1 MRYTPTDLTA
11 DEPRAIL
18 YIRVS
23 TEKQAEHGH
32 SLYAQQERL
41 TAYAAKQGMSVVEIV
56 IDGGESASSLDRP
69 GLQRALAMIGAGD
82 ANLLVATK
90 GDRISRN
97 LRDLLNLAAT
107 LAESKASI
115 ATADGTFDTSTPVG
129 KAMTQMQGVFAELER
144 ELIAQRTREGM
155 AAARSKGVRL
165 GRPLVGLR
173 VEDGQL
179 VVADLERIALGRRA
193 AAMHANGMSLR
204 AIAAAFDQ
212 AGMVPPR
219 GGRRWYAPAVSR
231 LIRAAEVADEL
242 AH

>member
-1 MRYTPTDLTA
+1 MQYTAKSPSA

-23 TEKQAEHGH
+23 TEKQAEYGH

-41 TAYAAKQGMSVVEIV
+41 TAYAATHGMEVVDV
-56 IDGGESASSLDRP
+56 VVDGGESASSLDRP
-69 GLQRALAMIGAGD
+69 GLQRALSIIAAGN

-107 LAESKASI
+107 LAESQASI

-129 KAMTQMQGVFAELER
+129 KAMTQMQGVFSELER

-165 GRPLVGLR
+165 GRPPVGLR
-173 VEDGQL
+173 VEDGSL
-179 VVADLERIALGRRA
+179 VVADPARIDLGRKA
-193 AAMHANGMSLR
+193 ASMHAAGTSLR
-204 AIAAAFDQ
+204 AIAATFERDGLA
-212 AGMVPPR
+212 APS
-219 GGRRWYAPAVSR
+219 GGCQWYPPAVSR
-231 LIRAAEVADEL
+231 LIRAAAAADSIGG
-242 AH
+242 